1 METRR
6 TTAMVRSEHERNV
19 ALTTIWEA
27 LHSYREELIP
37 PTQDCYDEIWDEICF
52 STAITEQR
60 NDCPGHMLSDFA
72 KCDRA
77 NNGSSTFVDDYSWC
91 SDVMKLNI

>member
-1 METRR
+1 MSSLPMEIRR
-6 TTAMVRSEHERNV
+6 ITAMVRSEHERNV

-52 STAITEQR
+52 SMAVIEE
-60 NDCPGHMLSDFA
+60 CLE
-72 KCDRA
+72 
-77 NNGSSTFVDDYSWC
+77 
-91 SDVMKLNI
+91 

>member
-1 METRR
+1 VSGSDKQKKE
-6 TTAMVRSEHERNV
+6 V

-52 STAITEQR
+52 SMAVIE
-60 NDCPGHMLSDFA
+60 
-72 KCDRA
+72 KCLE
-77 NNGSSTFVDDYSWC
+77 G
-91 SDVMKLNI
+91 